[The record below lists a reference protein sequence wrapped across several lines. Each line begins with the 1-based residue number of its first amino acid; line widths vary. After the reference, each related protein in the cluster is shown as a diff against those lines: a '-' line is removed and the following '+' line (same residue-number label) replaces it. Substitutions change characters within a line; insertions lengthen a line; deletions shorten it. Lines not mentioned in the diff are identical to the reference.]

1 VSRGG
6 RDTRVVPNAF
16 VTSRSRWA
24 ATSKSSRIRRF
35 SRSRPPSTGAGPFS
49 ACVCANECFFFPLL
63 DAPSSP
69 MSSSASSPRCR
80 WTAAYPSY
88 NASPESRRN
97 RETNAGLV
105 ACGEGD
111 VMRLS
116 VDELVEPELELP
128 LLTVIRPLCR
138 CDIRFWF
145 CFGSYSSILLK
156 RSAPVGRGEEGKRG
170 VPVHGV
176 AKQTT

>member
-1 VSRGG
+1 
-6 RDTRVVPNAF
+6 
-16 VTSRSRWA
+16 
-24 ATSKSSRIRRF
+24 
-35 SRSRPPSTGAGPFS
+35 
-49 ACVCANECFFFPLL
+49 
-63 DAPSSP
+63 
-69 MSSSASSPRCR
+69 
-80 WTAAYPSY
+80 
-88 NASPESRRN
+88 
-97 RETNAGLV
+97 
-105 ACGEGD
+105 
-111 VMRLS
+111 MRLS